1 MTTYAIGD
9 IQGCAKSFDKL
20 LEAISFD
27 HDRDHLWLAG
37 DLVNRGPDSL
47 GVLRRVVEMEE
58 RVTTVLGNH
67 DLHLLATAA
76 GVHQQAQQRSR
87 TIAEALEHFCF
98 VLHAFTRIFTK
109 N

>member
-9 IQGCAKSFDKL
+9 IQGCAKSFHKL

-67 DLHLLATAA
+67 DLHLLANAA
-76 GVHQQAQQRSR
+76 GVAG
-87 TIAEALEHFCF
+87 TVAIASPLLPPIT
-98 VLHAFTRIFTK
+98 VSPTGPSSLV
-109 N
+109 